1 MGKRK
6 KKRDPVEKRSVL
18 FTSMSYRDGQSADCV
33 IAACF
38 ADDKLMLPGIYY
50 GRRKSGWG
58 DGGGYDRSFDEGMK
72 AVKRWRMG
80 RELLFGQ

>member
-1 MGKRK
+1 MARKEGQQSGGVLRRRDGKRKK

-50 GRRKSGWG
+50 GRRKSGCG
-58 DGGGYDRSFDEGMK
+58 DGGDMTEALMR
-72 AVKRWRMG
+72 A
-80 RELLFGQ
+80 